1 MLQESG
7 QDFFCTTAREGF
19 YEEKNTCHS
28 SGSFAPKR
36 KCPKIELLRIMA
48 LANKHIET
56 INKEMII
63 AKINSKWYIEDLKLL
78 QIYILGILAS
88 SLVKRN
94 TG

>member
-1 MLQESG
+1 
-7 QDFFCTTAREGF
+7 
-19 YEEKNTCHS
+19 
-28 SGSFAPKR
+28 
-36 KCPKIELLRIMA
+36 MA

-94 TG
+94 SG